1 MSSEPTSDCDS
12 MDVSDN
18 LLLEENTSP
27 TCDNRPSAAPPAQSS
42 RPPTAPP
49 VHEPTLSSIAIT
61 LENLSQRLDGLERGY
76 KRKAGSQ
83 LLTSG
88 QKRGKPSTST
98 ADVEESLIAPNTAS
112 TEEKAVQD
120 LEDELVHGA
129 EQETEIEEDIFTE
142 MASSFD
148 DSEEKGP
155 PVSDKLA
162 ELLNSRFGSKLPDK
176 KLREKL
182 AAYPIPQN
190 CPNMEV
196 PQTNQEVYSA
206 LHPYARKADVRMRH
220 TQKSM
225 AKAAVAITLC
235 TNTLLQVRETL
246 ATVDPTQLK
255 ATMGQCI
262 ANLTDALGLTSHAI
276 KDLSQKRRDMHRPH
290 LPPESAGIC
299 APHIPMTAQW
309 LYPPGTEFHKILKE
323 ARETR
328 KLGQD
333 MRGQRRG
340 QGQSQWHRP
349 GTSQGGAFLGR
360 QPWKQGNR
368 KPWHQGKAKGGNPAK
383 PRM

>member
-1 MSSEPTSDCDS
+1 
-12 MDVSDN
+12 
-18 LLLEENTSP
+18 
-27 TCDNRPSAAPPAQSS
+27 
-42 RPPTAPP
+42 
-49 VHEPTLSSIAIT
+49 HF
-61 LENLSQRLDGLERGY
+61 
-76 KRKAGSQ
+76 
-83 LLTSG
+83 
-88 QKRGKPSTST
+88 
-98 ADVEESLIAPNTAS
+98 TAS
-112 TEEKAVQD
+112 
-120 LEDELVHGA
+120 
-129 EQETEIEEDIFTE
+129 
-142 MASSFD
+142 
-148 DSEEKGP
+148 
-155 PVSDKLA
+155 
-162 ELLNSRFGSKLPDK
+162 
-176 KLREKL
+176 
-182 AAYPIPQN
+182 
-190 CPNMEV
+190 
-196 PQTNQEVYSA
+196 
-206 LHPYARKADVRMRH
+206 ARKIGHGRSD
-220 TQKSM
+220 
-225 AKAAVAITLC
+225 
-235 TNTLLQVRETL
+235 
-246 ATVDPTQLK
+246 QLK

>member
-1 MSSEPTSDCDS
+1 
-12 MDVSDN
+12 
-18 LLLEENTSP
+18 
-27 TCDNRPSAAPPAQSS
+27 
-42 RPPTAPP
+42 
-49 VHEPTLSSIAIT
+49 
-61 LENLSQRLDGLERGY
+61 
-76 KRKAGSQ
+76 
-83 LLTSG
+83 
-88 QKRGKPSTST
+88 
-98 ADVEESLIAPNTAS
+98 
-112 TEEKAVQD
+112 
-120 LEDELVHGA
+120 
-129 EQETEIEEDIFTE
+129 TE

-162 ELLNSRFGSKLPDK
+162 ESLNSRFGSKLPDK